1 MDRSSDRKSGRT
13 QFNSTMTS
21 RDSSGGTVFKNP
33 PCNTKGMSWKPGL
46 GTKVPHATEQLS
58 LCSATTEAT
67 CLRAHT
73 SWLMSLHVTTRES
86 VHCNKRFH
94 MAQRRSCMPQ
104 LRPNTAKSIN
114 IKDNFITDSMDMSL
128 SKLQEMVK
136 DREACHATVFAGG
149 KELDTTEQ
157 LNNNNNNKITFINWI
172 QCTSMNHGNSRT
184 HIILMLAWKVYKDMP
199 HSGPQTHNNKF
210 KRIEII

>member
-1 MDRSSDRKSGRT
+1 
-13 QFNSTMTS
+13 
-21 RDSSGGTVFKNP
+21 
-33 PCNTKGMSWKPGL
+33 
-46 GTKVPHATEQLS
+46 
-58 LCSATTEAT
+58 
-67 CLRAHT
+67 
-73 SWLMSLHVTTRES
+73 
-86 VHCNKRFH
+86 

-104 LRPNTAKSIN
+104 LRSNTAKSIN

-136 DREACHATVFAGG
+136 DREACNATVFADGE
-149 KELDTTEQ
+149 ELDTTEQ
-157 LNNNNNNKITFINWI
+157 LNNNNNKITFINWI

-210 KRIEII
+210 KRTEII